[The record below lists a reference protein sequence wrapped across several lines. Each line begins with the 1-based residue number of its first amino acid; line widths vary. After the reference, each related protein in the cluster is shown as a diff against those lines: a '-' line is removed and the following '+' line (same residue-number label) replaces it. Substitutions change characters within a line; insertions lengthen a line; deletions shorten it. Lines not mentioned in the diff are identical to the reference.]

1 MGRIPREWK
10 DVTPKELELLE
21 LLWDGGPA
29 TIRALTDRLY
39 PGGGAGAYGSVQ
51 KLLERLE
58 EKGMVERR
66 RTGPAHTFVSTV
78 ARDDL
83 IGRRLK
89 EVAETLC
96 GGSLTP
102 LLTHLVKQSQLS
114 EQDRQQLR
122 DLIDEL
128 SRDRSR

>member
-1 MGRIPREWK
+1 MARTPRDPK
-10 DVTPKELELLE
+10 DVTPKELEILQV
-21 LLWDGGPA
+21 LWEDGPA

-39 PGGGAGAYGSVQ
+39 PGGGAGAYGSIQ
-51 KLLERLE
+51 RLLDRLE

-66 RTGPAHTFVSTV
+66 RTGPAHTFVATV

-83 IGRRLK
+83 IGRRLQ
-89 EVAETLC
+89 EVAQRLC

-114 EQDRQQLR
+114 ERERRELR
-122 DLIDEL
+122 DLIDDL
-128 SRDRSR
+128 DRSK

>member
-1 MGRIPREWK
+1 MARTPRDPK
-10 DVTPKELELLE
+10 DVTPKELEILQI
-21 LLWDGGPA
+21 LWDDGPA

-39 PGGGAGAYGSVQ
+39 PDGGSGAYGSVQ

-58 EKGMVERR
+58 GKGMVERR
-66 RTGPAHTFVSTV
+66 RTGTAHTFAATM
-78 ARDDL
+78 ARDEL
-83 IGRRLK
+83 IGQRLQD
-89 EVAETLC
+89 VAASLC

-114 EQDRQQLR
+114 EGERQALR

-128 SRDRSR
+128 DS